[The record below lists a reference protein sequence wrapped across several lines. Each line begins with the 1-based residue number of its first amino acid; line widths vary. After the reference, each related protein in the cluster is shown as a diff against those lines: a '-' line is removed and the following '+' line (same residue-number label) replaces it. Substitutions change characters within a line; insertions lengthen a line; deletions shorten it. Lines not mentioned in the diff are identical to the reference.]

1 MELFTILGLLLGFI
15 GVIGGVMYEG
25 GNITSMFSAPA
36 FLIVMVG
43 SFGAVLVATRHLE
56 AGFIA
61 RAFKTVLFPPHLDF
75 QGTVDKIL
83 ELATL
88 ARREG
93 LLALEEFATGE
104 EGELFL
110 RQCLT
115 LAIDGSSVEAIRETV
130 EIDLQLKEE
139 DQRATAKF
147 WQSWGTFAPTLGV
160 LGAVLGLIHVMQNLA
175 NPNAIGPGIAVAF
188 VATVYGVGFANLVCM
203 PAFFKVTRQGEH
215 QLRMYQMILEGV
227 VGIQSGLAP
236 GALRSM
242 LSVFIT
248 KKLSA
253 GGGAK

>member
-1 MELFTILGLLLGFI
+1 
-15 GVIGGVMYEG
+15 VIGGMLYEG
-25 GNITSMFSAPA
+25 GVLASLFSMPA

-43 SFGAVLVATRHLE
+43 SFGAVVVSTRQLE
-56 AGFIA
+56 AGFIL
-61 RAFKTVLFPPHLDF
+61 RAIKTVFVPLNLDF

-104 EGELFL
+104 EGDPFL
-110 RQCLT
+110 RQCLI

-130 EIDLQLKEE
+130 EIDMKIKEE
-139 DQRATAKF
+139 DHATMAKF
-147 WQSWGTFAPTLGV
+147 WHSWGTFSPTFGV

-188 VATVYGVGFANLVCM
+188 VATVYGVGYANLVCI
-203 PAFFKVTRQGEH
+203 PSYYKIVRQGEE
-215 QLRMYQMILEGV
+215 QRRMYRLILEGV

-236 GALRSM
+236 GALRSK
-242 LSVFIT
+242 LSVFVT
-248 KKLSA
+248 RKPTADKVV
-253 GGGAK
+253 